1 MNRGGAAMLQRR
13 GQDPTLRASVASDGP
28 TVRVTFEYL
37 ACATVWLLVGTAAGL
52 LAALKL
58 NWPDVLAVQWLSC
71 GRVRPIH
78 TNTVFWGW
86 SSMALAGLALYV
98 VARAWRAP
106 LWSRVLAR
114 MALVLWNAA
123 VVAGLVTLSAG
134 VTRGP
139 QEYREWVWP
148 VAVVFAA
155 GLVLNGVNA
164 YLTVATRRIPEF
176 YISNWYILGAFCF
189 LTIIFVTGYVPLYQ
203 RGLGNVVVQ
212 GYFMH
217 TAVGMWFTM
226 LSLGI
231 AYYEIPR
238 VLGRPI
244 YSYALRV
251 LGFWTNIPF
260 YTLIGA
266 HHFIFSP
273 VPWWLQSAAILFSV
287 GMMVPVW
294 AGGGN
299 LLLAFRGASGALQR
313 SYSAPFL
320 LAGVVAYVLVST
332 QGTLEAFRSTNVYW
346 HFTNL
351 TVGHSHLPMYGFVA
365 FMIWCAAYGLV
376 PRLTGSEPNPILV
389 GIHFWL
395 ALVGYLI
402 YVVSISTAGL
412 LHGFAWGAG
421 ESFIRS
427 VEAAEPMW
435 LWRTAGG
442 SLMVASHLVFAV
454 NVWAMRPGRALAAV
468 LPPPPA
474 PPSPSAPD
482 PPLPRSS

>member
-1 MNRGGAAMLQRR
+1 MLQRR
-13 GQDPTLRASVASDGP
+13 SQDPTLRASSASDSP

-37 ACATVWLLVGTAAGL
+37 VCATVWLLVGTAAGL

-58 NWPDVLAVQWLSC
+58 NWPDAFTVPWLSF

-86 SSMALAGLALYV
+86 SSMALVGLALYV
-98 VARAWRAP
+98 VARTSRAP
-106 LWSRVLAR
+106 LWSPTLSRL
-114 MALVLWNAA
+114 ALVLWNAA
-123 VVAGLVTLSAG
+123 VVAGLLTLSAG

-139 QEYREWVWP
+139 QEYREWIWP
-148 VAVVFAA
+148 VALLFAA
-155 GLVLNGVNA
+155 GLVLNGVTA
-164 YLTVATRRIPEF
+164 YMTAATRRIPEF
-176 YISNWYILGAFCF
+176 YVSNWYILGAFCF
-189 LTIIFVTGYVPLYQ
+189 LATILATAYIPLYQ

-217 TAVGMWFTM
+217 TGVGMWFTM
-226 LSLGI
+226 LALGI

-244 YSYALRV
+244 YSYALGV
-251 LGFWTNIPF
+251 LGFWTNILF

-273 VPWWLQSAAILFSV
+273 VPWWLQTTAILFSV

-299 LLLAFRGASGALQR
+299 LLLTFRDTSGVLQR

-320 LAGVVAYVLVST
+320 LAGIVAYVLVST
-332 QGTLEAFRSTNVYW
+332 QGTLEAFRSTNIYW
-346 HFTNL
+346 HFTNV
-351 TVGHSHLPMYGFVA
+351 TVGHAHLAMYGFIA
-365 FMIWCAAYGLV
+365 FVIWGATYGLV
-376 PRLTGSEPNPILV
+376 PRLTGSEPDPILV

-395 ALVGYLI
+395 ALVGYGI
-402 YVVSISTAGL
+402 YVVSISIAGIL
-412 LHGFAWGAG
+412 QGFAWVAG

-442 SLMVASHLVFAV
+442 VLMVTSHAVFAV
-454 NVWAMRPGRALAAV
+454 NVWAMRPGRALVDASAA
-468 LPPPPA
+468 PA
-474 PPSPSAPD
+474 VEVSP
-482 PPLPRSS
+482 

>member
-1 MNRGGAAMLQRR
+1 MVQRR
-13 GQDPTLRASVASDGP
+13 TQDPTLRPAAAADGP
-28 TVRVTFEYL
+28 SVRVTFEYL

-52 LAALKL
+52 LDALKL
-58 NWPDVLAVQWLSC
+58 NWPDVLAVPWLSF

-86 SSMALAGLALYV
+86 SSMALVGLALYV
-98 VARAWRAP
+98 VARTSRAP
-106 LWSRVLAR
+106 LWSPMLAR
-114 MALVLWNAA
+114 IALVLWNAA

-176 YISNWYILGAFCF
+176 YVSNWYILGAFCF
-189 LTIIFVTGYVPLYQ
+189 LTIIFATGYIPLYQ

-238 VLGRPI
+238 VLGCPI
-244 YSYALRV
+244 YSYALGV
-251 LGFWTNIPF
+251 LGFWTNILF

-299 LLLAFRGASGALQR
+299 LLLTFRGASGALQR

-320 LAGVVAYVLVST
+320 LAGVVAYLLVST

-346 HFTNL
+346 HFTNV
-351 TVGHSHLPMYGFVA
+351 TVGHSHLAMYGFVA
-365 FMIWCAAYGLV
+365 FMIWGAAYGLV

-402 YVVSISTAGL
+402 YVVSISTAGVL
-412 LHGFAWGAG
+412 QGFAWVAG

-454 NVWAMRPGRALAAV
+454 NVWAMRPGRGLAAV
-468 LPPPPA
+468 LTPPTVGA
-474 PPSPSAPD
+474 SA
-482 PPLPRSS
+482 